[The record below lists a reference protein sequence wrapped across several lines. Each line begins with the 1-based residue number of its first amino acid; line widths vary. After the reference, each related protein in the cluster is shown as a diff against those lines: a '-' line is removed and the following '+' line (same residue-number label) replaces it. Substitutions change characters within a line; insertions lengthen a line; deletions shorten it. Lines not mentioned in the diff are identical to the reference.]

1 MANNGGLGPF
11 LCPYCYN
18 QFNYKEDLDYHHCL
32 ALNHSLQMESIRKKL
47 IELIQLTY
55 EFPFS
60 PNVGG
65 MMMMGLVP
73 PPNSFHEMLMGLVPP
88 PTPSPP
94 AEVKFHETMDLLS
107 SMDLPIG
114 SITISEENN
123 GARHIPLRPQAHT
136 TSTSGQISTTLSLA
150 PLESSPTTVSDAND
164 PMELNLKLNL

>member
-11 LCPYCYN
+11 ICPYCYN

-65 MMMMGLVP
+65 MVMGLVP

-88 PTPSPP
+88 PAPSPP
-94 AEVKFHETMDLLS
+94 AEVKFHETMDMIS

-114 SITISEENN
+114 SFTISEENN
-123 GARHIPLRPQAHT
+123 GARHIPLRPQTYT

-150 PLESSPTTVSDAND
+150 PLESSPTTASDAND

>member
-11 LCPYCYN
+11 LCPHCFN
-18 QFNYKEDLDYHHCL
+18 HFNYKEDFDYHHCL
-32 ALNHSLQMESIRKKL
+32 TLNHNLQMESIRKKL

-65 MMMMGLVP
+65 TVMGLDP
-73 PPNSFHEMLMGLVPP
+73 PPNSFHEILMGLVPP
-88 PTPSPP
+88 PTPSSP

-107 SMDLPIG
+107 SLDVPSG

-150 PLESSPTTVSDAND
+150 PLKSSPTTVSDAND
-164 PMELNLKLNL
+164 SMELNLALKL

>member
-18 QFNYKEDLDYHHCL
+18 QFNYKEDLDYHLCL

-65 MMMMGLVP
+65 MMMGLVP

-94 AEVKFHETMDLLS
+94 AEVKFYETMDLLS

-123 GARHIPLRPQAHT
+123 GERHIQLRPQAHT

-164 PMELNLKLNL
+164 PMELNVKLNL

>member
-1 MANNGGLGPF
+1 MANNGGIGTF
-11 LCPYCYN
+11 ICPYCYN
-18 QFNYKEDLDYHHCL
+18 QFNSKEDIHYHHCL
-32 ALNHSLQMESIRKKL
+32 ALNHSLQMESIREKL

-65 MMMMGLVP
+65 MMMELVP
-73 PPNSFHEMLMGLVPP
+73 PPHNFHEMMMDLVPP
-88 PTPSPP
+88 PAPSPP
-94 AEVKFHETMDLLS
+94 IEVKFRETLDLLS
-107 SMDLPIG
+107 SLNLPIG

-136 TSTSGQISTTLSLA
+136 TSTSGQTSTTLSLA

>member
-1 MANNGGLGPF
+1 L
-11 LCPYCYN
+11 
-18 QFNYKEDLDYHHCL
+18 ES
-32 ALNHSLQMESIRKKL
+32 NHSLQMESIRKKL

-65 MMMMGLVP
+65 MMMGLVP

-88 PTPSPP
+88 PATSPTV
-94 AEVKFHETMDLLS
+94 EVKFHETMDLLS
-107 SMDLPIG
+107 SIDLPIE

-136 TSTSGQISTTLSLA
+136 TSTFGQISTNLSLA

>member
-1 MANNGGLGPF
+1 MENNGGLEPF
-11 LCPYCYN
+11 ICPYCYN
-18 QFNYKEDLDYHHCL
+18 QFNNEEDIYYHHCL

-65 MMMMGLVP
+65 MMMGLVP
-73 PPNSFHEMLMGLVPP
+73 PPNNFHEMLMGLVPP
-88 PTPSPP
+88 PAPSPTF
-94 AEVKFHETMDLLS
+94 EVKFHETMDLLS
-107 SMDLPIG
+107 YMDLPIG

-123 GARHIPLRPQAHT
+123 GARDIPLRPQAHT

-150 PLESSPTTVSDAND
+150 PLESSPTTVSDPND